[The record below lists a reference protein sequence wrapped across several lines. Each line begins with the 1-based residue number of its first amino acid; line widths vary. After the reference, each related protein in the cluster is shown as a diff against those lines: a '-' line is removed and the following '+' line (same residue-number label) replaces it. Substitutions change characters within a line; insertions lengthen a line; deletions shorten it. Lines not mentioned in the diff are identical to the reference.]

1 MSGVPEKTQRRSRSR
16 NGTSFLLCRCVNI
29 FVCTRPHFGQ
39 RNTQK
44 GGIPLYAFSHFD
56 RASNR
61 ALNRAIR
68 LAGELG
74 HIEVGTEHLLTTMLC
89 AGSAGKAPQAYQMR
103 QYLVQHRG
111 QGVARHLG
119 PEHFSAELVGV
130 MEACLMSDGSRPVRR
145 VPSGQLLEK
154 LLGPRTAA
162 AKMAGELHLNV
173 AAAPQASLNEPRQ
186 AQAPKGHLL
195 ERYGKNLTLLARQDV
210 LDPCIGREEEL
221 ERLIRVLCRRQ
232 KNNPCLLGEPGVGKT
247 AVVEGLARLIVTDR
261 VPPLLRGKQI
271 FSLDMAGVVA
281 GTKYRGDFEERV
293 RGILEEA
300 TAARTAILFIDE
312 LHTIVGAG
320 AAEGAVDA
328 ANILKPILARGTL
341 QLIGATTTAEY
352 RRYIERDAALERR
365 FQQIT
370 VEEPDRESAIRILS
384 GLRSRYENFHHVR
397 ITDSALQAAVDYSV
411 RYIPERFLPDKAVD
425 LLDETAAGCVLHTAA
440 PQTAT
445 VVGREQI
452 ISTVA
457 RLTGMPMEKLT
468 CSECRRLLELE
479 EELRREVIGQEKA
492 TAAVAAAVRRARL
505 GVTDTGRPGASFLL
519 LGPTGVGKTLLAK
532 ILARHLFG
540 SEKLLFRFDMSEYS
554 EAHAVSRLI
563 GAPPG
568 YVGCEKEGMLT
579 GTVRRHPYCILL
591 FDELEKAHPDATRLL
606 LQVLEEGELTDTDGR
621 RADFRNTMILATS
634 NLGSAQS
641 GWSAAAVGFGTVPG
655 KDGLSPQ
662 IDRILSPELVNRFD
676 EVIRFD
682 RLEKDSLEKI
692 AARQLEELA
701 QRLKQNRVTLLY
713 TPEGCRTLVESCWQP
728 EYGARPIRRAITGYV
743 EDPICTELLRTG
755 EDSDGF
761 CATLEA
767 RDGRPH
773 LHIEYAALA
782 VLP

>member
-1 MSGVPEKTQRRSRSR
+1 M
-16 NGTSFLLCRCVNI
+16 
-29 FVCTRPHFGQ
+29 
-39 RNTQK
+39 
-44 GGIPLYAFSHFD
+44 YAFSHFD

-61 ALNRAIR
+61 ALNQAIR

-89 AGSAGKAPQAYQMR
+89 TGTAGKAPQAYQMR

-111 QGVARHLG
+111 QGIARHLG

-130 MEACLMSDGSRPVRR
+130 MEACLTADGGRPVRR

-154 LLGPRTAA
+154 LLNTRTAA
-162 AKMAGELHLNV
+162 AKMAGELHLDV
-173 AAAPQASLNEPRQ
+173 APAPQSSLNETRQ
-186 AQAPKGHLL
+186 APTPKGHLL
-195 ERYGKNLTLLARQDV
+195 ERYGKNLTLLARQNV

-247 AVVEGLARLIVTDR
+247 AVVEGLAQLIAADR
-261 VPPLLRGKQI
+261 VPLPLRGKQI

-300 TAARTAILFIDE
+300 TATRTVILFIDE

-328 ANILKPILARGTL
+328 ANILKPILARGAL

-352 RRYIERDAALERR
+352 RQHIEKDAALERR

-370 VEEPDRESAIRILS
+370 LEEPDRENAMRILS
-384 GLRSRYENFHHVR
+384 GLRQRYESFHHVK
-397 ITDSALQAAVDYSV
+397 ITDDALQAAIDYSI

-425 LLDETAAGCVLHTAA
+425 LLDETAAGCAMHTAL
-440 PQTAT
+440 PQKET
-445 VVGREQI
+445 VVDREQI
-452 ISTVA
+452 VSTVA
-457 RLTGMPMEKLT
+457 RLTGMPVEKLT

-479 EELRREVIGQEKA
+479 EDLQQEVIGQKKA
-492 TAAVAAAVRRARL
+492 TAAVAAAVRRTRL
-505 GVTDTGRPGASFLL
+505 GVAETGRPGASFLL

-568 YVGCEKEGMLT
+568 YVGCDREGLLT
-579 GTVRRHPYCILL
+579 GTVRRHPYSILL
-591 FDELEKAHPDATRLL
+591 FDELEKAHPDASRLL
-606 LQVLEEGELTDTDGR
+606 LQILEEGELTDTAGR

-634 NLGSAQS
+634 NLGSAQN
-641 GWSAAAVGFGTVPG
+641 GWSASSMGFGTPSG
-655 KDGLSPQ
+655 RAALPPQ
-662 IDRILSPELVNRFD
+662 VSQILSPELVNRFD
-676 EVIRFD
+676 EIIRFE
-682 RLEKDSLEKI
+682 RLGKESLERI
-692 AARQLEELA
+692 TARQLEELA
-701 QRLKQNRVTLLY
+701 RRLKQNGVTLLY
-713 TPEGCRTLVESCWQP
+713 TPEGCRTLVENCWQP
-728 EYGARPIRRAITGYV
+728 EYGARPIRRAITGCV
-743 EDPICTELLRTG
+743 EDPICTELLRAG
-755 EDSDGF
+755 EDSAGF
-761 CATLEA
+761 RATLEA
-767 RDGRPH
+767 REGRPH
-773 LHIEYAALA
+773 LVIERAALA
-782 VLP
+782 ALL